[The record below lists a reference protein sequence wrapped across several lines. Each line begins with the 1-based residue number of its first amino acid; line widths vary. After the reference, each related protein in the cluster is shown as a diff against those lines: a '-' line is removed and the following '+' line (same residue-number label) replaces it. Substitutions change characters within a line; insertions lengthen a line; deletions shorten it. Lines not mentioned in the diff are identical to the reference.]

1 MTENTTYKNKYL
13 IIWMVTGATFSGLTA
28 IVLLILGVVSGTST
42 LNLNE
47 ILSFFIGGSIMFPGY
62 AGVGLL
68 CEAYTKG
75 WRFGE
80 IEHPIWIWYIYPIY
94 FMFVFI
100 LMSPIIAI
108 KIVIGLI
115 KGSFR

>member
-1 MTENTTYKNKYL
+1 
-13 IIWMVTGATFSGLTA
+13 
-28 IVLLILGVVSGTST
+28 
-42 LNLNE
+42 
-47 ILSFFIGGSIMFPGY
+47 MFPGY